1 MYQCPSEFQKIEN
14 ILLWNHAFL
23 FFQFSLRV
31 RFQIKRC
38 LGNSICETE
47 VGPRKA
53 ELRFHCFDFMQ
64 KYKTENN
71 KSVLT
76 SQVKFPQYFIV
87 SILSLIICHSIFSFT
102 SKVQIMI
109 APLWVPS
116 HIFLASFHQLA
127 AKFGTLSFS
136 GNPFQSTFFKKQ
148 QSRWVLARSIL

>member
-1 MYQCPSEFQKIEN
+1 MYQCSSESQKIEN

-23 FFQFSLRV
+23 LFQLSLKV
-31 RFQIKRC
+31 AFQIKRC

-47 VGPRKA
+47 VGPWKA
-53 ELRFHCFDFMQ
+53 ELPFHCFDFVQ
-64 KYKTENN
+64 KYKTENK

-76 SQVKFPQYFIV
+76 SWVKFPYYFIV
-87 SILSLIICHSIFSFT
+87 SILSLILCHSIFSFT
-102 SKVQIMI
+102 SKVQIMT

-116 HIFLASFHQLA
+116 HTFLASFHQLA

-136 GNPFQSTFFKKQ
+136 GNPFQFIFFKKR